1 MKEINDGEK
10 MMRSREKEKKRGDE
24 QAKERMR
31 DDSWEVVDEKR
42 KGDRRVDR
50 ERYLGIDDS
59 TMSNEELTDVSM
71 TFHCR
76 NEKGCLE
83 EMRNERQQ
91 GRGGRQS
98 REKEKQKADEK
109 KRKTVEWE
117 EGKSN
122 ERKQGKKSEKRKKSS
137 TH

>member
-42 KGDRRVDR
+42 MGDRRAAR
-50 ERYLGIDDS
+50 ERYLGIKVS
-59 TMSNEELTDVSM
+59 TMFDKELTYGSM
-71 TFHCR
+71 TLNCR
-76 NEKGCLE
+76 SVKGCLE